1 MQQFFVDKLQSP
13 WLSNDQRRQC
23 LKVLRMRKGD
33 TVRLVDGEGQGVIAE
48 FLDDELVEMKAIEPI
63 QWAPKKRTLTLI
75 ASMIRTERMEW
86 MIQKACECGVDQI
99 VLYSSDNGVV
109 RDFGKRNDRKLER
122 LNLIAKEAC
131 EQSYRQHNVEVIGPI
146 ERSDIKNHLK
156 ELNVYADIGE
166 TMHFVDAI
174 DSSTTSVC
182 AIVGPEG
189 GFSQKER
196 SAFEAL
202 DFKEVSLGNNVL
214 RAETASLYIC
224 NMMSVCEVI
233 R

>member
-33 TVRLVDGEGQGVIAE
+33 SVRLVDGEGQGVIAK
-48 FLDDELVEMKAIEPI
+48 FQDDELLEMDVQETIT
-63 QWAPKKRTLTLI
+63 WAPRKRSLTLI

-86 MIQKACECGVDQI
+86 MIQKACECGVDTI
-99 VLYSSDNGVV
+99 VLYSSDNGIV

-122 LNLIAKEAC
+122 LNLIAKEAS
-131 EQSYRQHNVEVIGPI
+131 EQSYRQHQVVVLGPVERP
-146 ERSDIKNHLK
+146 EIKYYMK
-156 ELNVYADIGE
+156 DLNVYADIGDKQ
-166 TMHFVDAI
+166 HFVDAVK
-174 DSSTTSVC
+174 STTTSVC
-182 AIVGPEG
+182 AVVGPEG
-189 GFSQKER
+189 GFSKKER
-196 SAFEAL
+196 TSFESL
-202 DFKEVSLGNNVL
+202 GFEEVSLGNNVL

>member
-1 MQQFFVDKLQSP
+1 MQQFFVEKLQSP

-33 TVRLVDGEGQGVIAE
+33 SVRLVDGEGQGVLAKFI
-48 FLDDELVEMKAIEPI
+48 DDELLEMEVIEPI
-63 QWAPKKRTLTLI
+63 VWVHKKRSLTLI

-86 MIQKACECGVDQI
+86 MIQKACECGVDTI
-99 VLYSSDNGVV
+99 ILYSSDNGVV

-131 EQSYRQHNVEVIGPI
+131 EQSYRQHQVEVIGPV
-146 ERSDIKNHLK
+146 ERHEIQGYTKD
-156 ELNVYADIGE
+156 LNVYADIGE
-166 TMHFVDAI
+166 TIHFVDAI
-174 DSSTTSVC
+174 KANTQSVC
-182 AIVGPEG
+182 AVVGPEG
-189 GFSQKER
+189 GFSKKER
-196 SAFEAL
+196 SEFEKMG
-202 DFKEVSLGNNVL
+202 FEEVSLGDNVL